1 MRGGVCVEDSC
12 IVELYW
18 KRDERAIAET
28 ERKYGAYCQSIAF
41 RILGDREEA
50 QECVNDTYQGAWES
64 IPPHRPAM
72 LSTYLG
78 KLTRRISL
86 KVLRSRSAQKRG
98 GREAALSLEELS
110 ECIPAGTCLED
121 TVALK
126 ELVASLNA
134 FLAALPVAQR
144 RVFVLRYWHALP
156 IADICRQLGYSKSKV
171 ESMLHR
177 TREKLKKQLEKEGYF
192 L

>member
-1 MRGGVCVEDSC
+1 MDDKS
-12 IVELYW
+12 IVDLFWQRNEQ
-18 KRDERAIAET
+18 AIFNTAE
-28 ERKYGAYCQSIAF
+28 KYEPYLHSIAL
-41 RILGDREEA
+41 RILGDPSDAE
-50 QECVNDTYQGAWES
+50 ECVNDTYNAAWNS
-64 IPPHRPAM
+64 IPPHRPAV

-98 GREAALSLEELS
+98 NNEIALSLDELS
-110 ECIPAGTCLED
+110 ECIPAGFCLD
-121 TVALK
+121 DAIALK
-126 ELVASLNA
+126 ELTNTINS
-134 FLAALPVAQR
+134 FLAALPVTER

-156 IADICRQLGYSKSKV
+156 IASICKQLGFSKSKV

-177 TREKLKKQLEKEGYF
+177 TRVKLKNQLEKEGYF